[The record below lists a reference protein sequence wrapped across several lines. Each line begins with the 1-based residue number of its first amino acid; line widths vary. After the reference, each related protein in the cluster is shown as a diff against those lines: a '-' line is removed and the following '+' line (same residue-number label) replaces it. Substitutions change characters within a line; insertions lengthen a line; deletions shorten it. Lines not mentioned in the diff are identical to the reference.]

1 MTCGSLDEVRA
12 EIDRIDDAII
22 RLIAERGAFVA
33 QAARF
38 KKDADGVRDAGRV
51 ERVIQRVRA
60 KAAEYGADEDMA
72 EALYREMIR
81 RFVSMEMRAFDGG
94 KNIREAQAMRA

>member
-1 MTCGSLDEVRA
+1 MTCGSLDEARA

-38 KKDADGVRDAGRV
+38 KKDADGVRAAERV
-51 ERVIQRVRA
+51 EGVIRRVRA
-60 KAAEYGADEDMA
+60 KASEYGADEDMA
-72 EALYREMIR
+72 ETLYREMIR
-81 RFVSMEMRAFDGG
+81 RFVGMEMRAFAER
-94 KNIREAQAMRA
+94 KTSAEESSH

>member
-51 ERVIQRVRA
+51 EGVIQRVRA

-81 RFVSMEMRAFDGG
+81 RFVDMEMRAFEGR
-94 KNIREAQAMRA
+94 KTSAEKSSH

>member
-22 RLIAERGAFVA
+22 RLIAERGDFVA

-38 KKDADGVRDAGRV
+38 KKDADGVRAAGRV
-51 ERVIQRVRA
+51 ESVIQRVRA
-60 KAAEYGADEDMA
+60 KAAEYGADENMA

-81 RFVSMEMRAFDGG
+81 RFVGMEMRAFEGS
-94 KNIREAQAMRA
+94 KTSAEKSS

>member
-38 KKDADGVRDAGRV
+38 KKDADGVHDAGRV
-51 ERVIQRVRA
+51 EGVIRQVRA

-81 RFVSMEMRAFDGG
+81 RFTDAEMRAFAER
-94 KNIREAQAMRA
+94 KTSAEESSH

>member
-1 MTCGSLDEVRA
+1 MRRGSLDEVRA

-38 KKDADGVRDAGRV
+38 KKD
-51 ERVIQRVRA
+51 
-60 KAAEYGADEDMA
+60 
-72 EALYREMIR
+72 
-81 RFVSMEMRAFDGG
+81 GG
-94 KNIREAQAMRA
+94 FARQHI

>member
-38 KKDADGVRDAGRV
+38 KKDADGVRAAGRV
-51 ERVIQRVRA
+51 EGVIQRVRA

-81 RFVSMEMRAFDGG
+81 RFVGMEMRAFDGG
-94 KNIREAQAMRA
+94 KTSAKRRR

>member
-51 ERVIQRVRA
+51 EGVIQRVRA
-60 KAAEYGADEDMA
+60 KAAEYGADEDLA
-72 EALYREMIR
+72 ETLYREMIR
-81 RFVSMEMRAFDGG
+81 RFTDAEMREFAGR
-94 KNIREAQAMRA
+94 KTSAEKSSH

>member
-22 RLIAERGAFVA
+22 QLIAERGAFVA

-38 KKDADGVRDAGRV
+38 KKDVDGVRDAGRV
-51 ERVIQRVRA
+51 EGVIRRVRA

-81 RFVSMEMRAFDGG
+81 RFTDTEMRAFAGR
-94 KNIREAQAMRA
+94 KTSAEKSSH